1 MLKIEV
7 FPEDINVITRTM
19 QPKDDKPG
27 RTFYEQI
34 AYAYLGGKFPVQM
47 KLQVENPASAYQAGE
62 YQVDASSFIIN
73 NYGGLELKR
82 FGLTIKPMSKHSNNG
97 AISGAK

>member
-7 FPEDINVITRTM
+7 FPEDTTIQSRTI
-19 QPKDDKPG
+19 QGKDGKPP
-27 RTFYEQI
+27 RTIHEQT

-47 KLQVENPASAYQAGE
+47 KLSLDEGQPAYVVGE
-62 YQVDASSFIIN
+62 YTVHNSSFTVN

-82 FGLTIKPMSKHSNNG
+82 FGLTIEPLEVDL
-97 AISGAK
+97 